1 MIVKKKTFCLS
12 LMCIAIGILIVY
24 FSSGFSD
31 SPVQFSLRVI
41 VGVLFVYCIAK
52 GIAQEEKINP
62 FLLFSLT
69 PLSLLIYTDKISSKY
84 LMHLDDTTWV
94 LAVLNI
100 SAFLVSLSFY
110 TRKKSIDESNR
121 EIRENNEVLEDNQR
135 KKLINH
141 ALILF
146 LLSIIPD
153 VCRSVLG
160 TSFFLGSTI
169 AYFKYPAL
177 ACAWKS
183 KSKYLLIVMYLY
195 VLVSFATKFNK
206 SIFLSIG
213 IVTILCIQRYG
224 LSGKKNEKKLYLGI
238 LFASL
243 FMVFVAFPMKELVQG
258 QNNFSFSNLLSSITK
273 YYSGENNY
281 YSKTIS
287 WNGPAVLQ
295 MPYMYLVSAWNNVQ
309 YVIQTQ
315 SEHTNGLWLFKP
327 IISWLQL
334 DSFFASE
341 YSLIPYSSF
350 NTFGFVTVLYK
361 DFGIVG
367 SAFGSLFLGVFVA
380 KVFNRFRV
388 SNSPLDL
395 ACYAMTAQ
403 ATLEMFFS
411 NHFFQLSYPFTIIL
425 ICWVYKLVSK
435 GAKEL

>member
-183 KSKYLLIVMYLY
+183 KSKHLLIVMYLY

-213 IVTILCIQRYG
+213 IVTILCI
-224 LSGKKNEKKLYLGI
+224 L
-238 LFASL
+238 
-243 FMVFVAFPMKELVQG
+243 
-258 QNNFSFSNLLSSITK
+258 
-273 YYSGENNY
+273 
-281 YSKTIS
+281 
-287 WNGPAVLQ
+287 
-295 MPYMYLVSAWNNVQ
+295 
-309 YVIQTQ
+309 
-315 SEHTNGLWLFKP
+315 
-327 IISWLQL
+327 
-334 DSFFASE
+334 
-341 YSLIPYSSF
+341 
-350 NTFGFVTVLYK
+350 
-361 DFGIVG
+361 
-367 SAFGSLFLGVFVA
+367 
-380 KVFNRFRV
+380 
-388 SNSPLDL
+388 
-395 ACYAMTAQ
+395 
-403 ATLEMFFS
+403 
-411 NHFFQLSYPFTIIL
+411 
-425 ICWVYKLVSK
+425 
-435 GAKEL
+435 